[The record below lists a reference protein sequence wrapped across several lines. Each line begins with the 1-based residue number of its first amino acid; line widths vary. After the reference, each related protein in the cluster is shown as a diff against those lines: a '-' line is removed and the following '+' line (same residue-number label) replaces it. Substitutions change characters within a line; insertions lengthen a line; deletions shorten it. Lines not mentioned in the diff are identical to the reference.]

1 MTKADAMDLAHIVD
15 YPRTSRRERRERR
28 AALRLLE
35 DAGWIEPAE
44 RVPWWC

>member
-15 YPRTSRRERRERR
+15 DPRTSRRERR

-35 DAGWIEPAE
+35 DAGWIEPPA